1 MKSSELFGVF
11 VRAAGFVIVLYGV
24 YEIWSGFENAV
35 ENLFPVNQTEDGQ
48 QVSVFSFF
56 AFGIPSLVLGALI
69 FFVADC
75 IVKLAYRNPAT

>member
-48 QVSVFSFF
+48 QVSIFSFF
-56 AFGIPSLVLGALI
+56 AFGIPSLVLGMLI
-69 FFVADC
+69 FFAADL
-75 IVKLAYRNPAT
+75 IVKLAYRNQPS